1 MKIWIK
7 LLIGTVLGIVLGV
20 FIPESLGGD
29 LLDGL
34 AKIFINVGR
43 YTVYPLVF
51 FSLIIGT
58 YELRLERNIIRTY
71 GFVFFYMIASTLICV
86 IVGVLSAVIFSPERI
101 PVMPVES
108 EKPNIPGLQET
119 LLTVFPRNFFDAIVG
134 NGNFILPI
142 LVVAFVL
149 GANLTFDK
157 ALTKP
162 IVQFIDT
169 LSRLFY
175 HINSLVVE
183 IFAIA
188 LIAITASSVIK
199 ITSIVDNSMYV
210 QLIIVLIIDLAV
222 IIFGV
227 FPLLFYFL
235 TDRRNPYKHLY
246 AIAAP
251 LLTALATGDEYIS
264 LGMLVKHGKE
274 NLAIPRT
281 IGSSAYPVFALF
293 GKGGTALIASVAFIV
308 IIKSIKY
315 DINFQDVMWVI
326 GFSFLVSF
334 ALSSVPGSGAFV
346 AIALL
351 SSLYGK
357 GYQDAYLIFKQLAPL
372 LISIGVVIDVAASAF
387 SSFLLAYQRGIRSKT
402 EALDYI

>member
-7 LLIGTVLGIVLGV
+7 LLIGIVLGIILGV
-20 FIPESLGGD
+20 VIPESFGGD
-29 LLDGL
+29 LFDNLT
-34 AKIFINVGR
+34 KIFINIGR
-43 YTVYPLVF
+43 YAIYPLIF

-58 YELRLERNIIRTY
+58 YELKLERNIIRSY
-71 GFVFFYMIASTLICV
+71 GFTFFYMILSTFICV
-86 IVGVLSAVIFSPERI
+86 LIGVLSAVIFSPERI
-101 PVMPVES
+101 PVIPVES
-108 EKPNIPGLQET
+108 DKPNIPGLSEA
-119 LLTVFPRNFFDAIVG
+119 LLNVFPRNFFDAIVG
-134 NGNFILPI
+134 NGNFILPL

-157 ALTKP
+157 GLTKP

-175 HINSLVVE
+175 HINSLIVE

-199 ITSIVDNSMYV
+199 IISIVDNSMYI
-210 QLIIVLIIDLAV
+210 QLVIVLLIDLAV
-222 IIFGV
+222 IVFGI

-246 AIAAP
+246 AITGP

-264 LGMLVKHGKE
+264 LGMLVKHSKE
-274 NLAIPRT
+274 NLSIPRT
-281 IGSSAYPVFALF
+281 IGSSTYPVFALF

-315 DINFQDVMWVI
+315 DISFQDVIWVI

-351 SSLYGK
+351 STLYGK
-357 GYQDAYLIFKQLAPL
+357 GYQDAYLIFKQIAPL
-372 LISIGVVIDVAASAF
+372 LISIGVVIDVAAAAF
-387 SSFLLAYQRGIRSKT
+387 SSFLLAYQRGIRSKV
-402 EALDYI
+402 EAQDFI